1 MAQEM
6 GARLGAGALLQRP
19 VPRFEGEGMKRE
31 FGSRKELVEYVKA
44 EFPEC
49 LEHGDEV
56 SETRGGRRAAEA
68 LLEKVNPDRY
78 ARSRNFLSGAVTRLA
93 PYLRHG
99 VLSLGEVRRKALAKP
114 NHEKLV
120 NEYAWRDYWRR
131 VYGQIGE
138 GVWKDREDPKRRW
151 RDQREHAELPA
162 DIATAQTGLAC
173 MDGFVSELVST
184 GYMHNHARMW
194 FASYVIHWRRVR
206 WQAAAKFFLT
216 HLLDGDPASNNLSF
230 QWVASTF
237 GAKPYLF
244 NRENLEKYTDG
255 QFCKRC
261 SREKDCPF
269 GKSYEHIDQELFL

>member
-1 MAQEM
+1 M
-6 GARLGAGALLQRP
+6 RRD
-19 VPRFEGEGMKRE
+19 
-31 FGSRKELVEYVKA
+31 FGSRAELVDYVKQA
-44 EFPEC
+44 FPEC
-49 LEHGDEV
+49 LEHGEHV

-99 VLSLGEVRRKALAKP
+99 VLSLGEVRRRALAKP

-138 GVWKDREDPKRRW
+138 GVWKDREEPKRRW
-151 RDQREHAELPA
+151 RSSREQTALPE
-162 DIATAQTGLAC
+162 DIAGARTGLAC
-173 MDGFVSELVST
+173 MDGFVSELIST
-184 GYMHNHARMW
+184 GYVHNHARMW

-255 QFCKRC
+255 KFCRGC
-261 SREKDCPF
+261 ARANDCPF
-269 GKSYEHIDQELFL
+269 GKSYEQIDEELFQ